1 MEIQI
6 KGVITN
12 ILPRQDKTDKN
23 GRPYSTQEV
32 AVEDLTG
39 QYKRTVS
46 FTIFANENHPR
57 LRDFIKYMQVGNTIF
72 ADCDIISR
80 LSKDGGRYFTEIMC
94 YNMGHYNPQ
103 QY

>member
-23 GRPYSTQEV
+23 GKPYSTQEV
-32 AVEDLTG
+32 AVETTNG
-39 QYKRTVS
+39 QYKRIVA
-46 FTIFANENHPR
+46 FTILANETYPR
-57 LRDFIKYMQVGNTIF
+57 LRKFNDLLRVGNSIC
-72 ADCDIISR
+72 ADCYINSR

-94 YNMGHYNPQ
+94 YNMGYYYPQ
-103 QY
+103 Q